1 MVTSKT
7 VMDCDIDHR
16 RDRARV
22 IHLNGVNPDS
32 EPVMNKLFVIGLGI
46 ILGSVIVAHNPQAQA
61 QAQAQLGMSA
71 LTERIEQPL
80 NENEHGPGKFEEQDA
95 TQRLADAYESRL
107 RDTRSRNSEATRP
120 LLSL

>member
-22 IHLNGVNPDS
+22 LHLNGVKPDS

-46 ILGSVIVAHNPQAQA
+46 ILGSIIVAHNPQVQA
-61 QAQAQLGMSA
+61 RLGVSA

-80 NENEHGPGKFEEQDA
+80 SENEHGPGKFEEQDA
-95 TQRLADAYESRL
+95 AQTPADAYESRL
-107 RDTRSRNSEATRP
+107 RETRSRNSDATRAS
-120 LLSL
+120 LSL

>member
-22 IHLNGVNPDS
+22 IHLNGVKPDS

-46 ILGSVIVAHNPQAQA
+46 ILGSVIVAHNPQV
-61 QAQAQLGMSA
+61 QAQLGMSA
-71 LTERIEQPL
+71 LAERIEQPL

-107 RDTRSRNSEATRP
+107 RDTRSRNSDATRP